1 MAYDEVLGYLVQKTE
16 ESSVGM
22 DLTLSMDG
30 LIIVGTLI
38 RSKLYYDYMSTIFE
52 PSTDKSVKTTITGY
66 SSDKTETEMWSRYA
80 KDHKEFMTQM
90 RNKED
95 GIQKYIHL
103 HNVEIYQS
111 FPAEPLRTVYWRGK
125 LASIDGFFVGGMGRD
140 PQTLDN
146 YEHSNETT

>member
-1 MAYDEVLGYLVQKTE
+1 MSSDEVLGYLVEKAE
-16 ESSVGM
+16 ETSVGV
-22 DLTLSMDG
+22 DLTLSMNG

-52 PSTDKSVKTTITGY
+52 SSIDKSVKTTITGY
-66 SSDKTETEMWSRYA
+66 SSDKTDTEMWNRYA
-80 KDHKEFMTQM
+80 QDYKEFMTQSLK
-90 RNKED
+90 KED
-95 GIQKYIHL
+95 GIPDFIHL

-125 LASIDGFFVGGMGRD
+125 LSCMDGFFVGRMGRG

-146 YEHSNETT
+146 NEYSKETT

>member
-1 MAYDEVLGYLVQKTE
+1 MSSDEVLGYLLQKTE
-16 ESSVGM
+16 ETSVGV

-38 RSKLYYDYMSTIFE
+38 RSTLYYDYMSTIFE

-80 KDHKEFMTQM
+80 QDHKEFMTQT
-90 RNKED
+90 RKKED
-95 GIQKYIHL
+95 GIPKYIHL

-111 FPAEPLRTVYWRGK
+111 FPAGPLRTVYWRGK
-125 LASIDGFFVGGMGRD
+125 LASIDGFFVGRMGRD